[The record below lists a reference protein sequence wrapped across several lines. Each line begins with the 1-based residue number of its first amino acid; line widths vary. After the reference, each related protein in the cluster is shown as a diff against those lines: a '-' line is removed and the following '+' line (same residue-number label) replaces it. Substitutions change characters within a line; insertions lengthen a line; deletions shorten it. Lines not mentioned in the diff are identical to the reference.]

1 MNIEEILAG
10 LEIYDGKYKR
20 KEINAAIEHKEE
32 IIPHLIALLE
42 KVRDAP
48 QKYAENP
55 NYHGHVYALMLLG
68 HWQEAKAHQAIVDL
82 VSLPEPLPDDLFGDV
97 ITEDLPVILL
107 RTCGGSLERIKELA
121 ADKNAY
127 EFSRGAAITAI
138 TYAAIEEIISREDAL
153 SFLSGLFPA
162 DEATED
168 SSFYSQVACA
178 ICDLYPEEVM
188 ETIQKVYDRGII
200 DEVFIGIEDFQK
212 ALDKGKEKCLEDLRK
227 EKAYRSLKDIHKSMQ
242 CWACFEQEKKKPSIP
257 KKTVSD
263 TFFKPEPKPKKKK
276 SFWEL

>member
-20 KEINAAIEHKEE
+20 KEIDAALEQKEE

-48 QKYAENP
+48 QKYAEAA

-68 HWQEAKAHQAIVDL
+68 HWRETKAHQVIVDL
-82 VSLPEPLPDDLFGDV
+82 VSLAEPLPENLFGDV

-107 RTCGGSLERIKELA
+107 RTCGGSLEKIKELVA
-121 ADKNAY
+121 NKNAD
-127 EFSRGAAITAI
+127 EFCRGAAITAI
-138 TYAAIEEIISREDAL
+138 TYAVIEEIISREDAL
-153 SFLSGLFPA
+153 SFLAGLFPA

-168 SSFYSQVACA
+168 PGFYSQVACA

-188 ETIQKVYDRGII
+188 ETIQRAYDRGII
-200 DEVFIGIEDFQK
+200 DEVFIGIEDFQR

-227 EKAYRSLKDIHKSMQ
+227 EMAYRSSKDIHKNMEW
-242 CWACFEQEKKKPSIP
+242 WACFEQEKKKPSIP
-257 KKTVSD
+257 KKTKSNGS
-263 TFFKPEPKPKKKK
+263 FNAAPKPKKKK
-276 SFWEL
+276 SFWDL

>member
-20 KEINAAIEHKEE
+20 KEIDAALEKKEE

-48 QKYAENP
+48 QKYTEDS

-68 HWQEAKAHQAIVDL
+68 HWQEAKAHQVIVDL
-82 VSLPEPLPDDLFGDV
+82 VSLPEPFPESLFGDI

-107 RTCGGSLERIKELA
+107 RTCGGSLEKIKELVSNQN
-121 ADKNAY
+121 AD
-127 EFSRGAAITAI
+127 EFCRGAAITAI
-138 TYAAIEEIISREDAL
+138 PYAAIEDIISREDAL
-153 SFLSGLFPA
+153 SFLAGLLPA
-162 DEATED
+162 DEAKED
-168 SSFYSQVACA
+168 STFYSQVACA

-188 ETIQKVYDRGII
+188 ETVQKVYDRGLI
-200 DEVFIGIEDFQK
+200 DELFLGIEDFQR
-212 ALDKGKEKCLEDLRK
+212 ALDNGKAKCLEELRK
-227 EKAYRSLKDIHKSMQ
+227 EMAYRSSKDIHKSMEW
-242 CWACFEQEKKKPSIP
+242 WACFEQEKKKSSIP
-257 KKTVSD
+257 KKKVLD
-263 TFFKPEPKPKKKK
+263 TLFNPASKPKKKK